1 MPRATKLWP
10 QWKNIWRFFRDPH
23 SDWKPKVLAGLAL
36 LYLLW
41 PIDLI
46 PDFIPFFG
54 WLEDIGF
61 DLLATWYLIH
71 ATNKYLENEK
81 DDAGSPGQAVG

>member
-1 MPRATKLWP
+1 MPRTTKLWP
-10 QWKNIWRFFRDPH
+10 QWKNIWRFFTDKR
-23 SDWKPKVLAGLAL
+23 SDWKPKALAGAAL

-46 PDFIPFFG
+46 PDFIPLFG

-61 DLLATWYLIH
+61 DVIAAWYLVH
-71 ATNKYLENEK
+71 ATNKYLENKRE
-81 DDAGSPGQAVG
+81 SPL